1 MDIMPM
7 QIASWGGEA
16 MSQFVVTIRETTDHQ
31 VVVDA
36 ATPAKARREAE
47 RLYRSKGDVD
57 VFKRSVGQ
65 RTVFCRPA
73 IYVEDKEPPKEASA
87 G

>member
-1 MDIMPM
+1 
-7 QIASWGGEA
+7 
-16 MSQFVVTIRETTDHQ
+16 MSRFIVTIRETVDHQ
-31 VVVDA
+31 VVVNA

-47 RLYRSKGDVD
+47 RLFRSKGDVD

-73 IYVEDKEPPKEASA
+73 IYQEGNEAPKASA